1 MGRGEGEVT
10 ERVEQEDAG
19 ISFTEP
25 PPLSCLPLLLEGN
38 MVMQGFLMCIFT
50 DATVGFELL
59 MVCT

>member
-1 MGRGEGEVT
+1 MGRGRGDR

-19 ISFTEP
+19 ISFMEP

-59 MVCT
+59 MVCA